1 MKRQFQ
7 PSVESTK
14 AIERI
19 QASLRSYEPVH
30 IRVCGEPGIGKTRTV
45 LEATGAPDLST
56 LVVYWEK
63 SEDFLQES
71 AISRFQNGRCQL
83 LSDPDRRQV
92 RRRRRCE
99 DMGRTQEPLPFRGLL
114 ITIYYEYED
123 SESRRT
129 WSTPTCSRSK
139 QAMFPSSCNDT
150 GHQSTLPG
158 STQRAL

>member
-63 SEDFLQES
+63 SEDFLKSQRFLDFKTAHANYS
-71 AISRFQNGRCQL
+71 AILIVDECDVEDAARIWDALKS
-83 LSDPDRRQV
+83 LSPSV
-92 RRRRRCE
+92 S
-99 DMGRTQEPLPFRGLL
+99 L

-123 SESRRT
+123 QESPDVVYPNVQPLEAGDVSLILQRYGA
-129 WSTPTCSRSK
+129 PIDV
-139 QAMFPSSCNDT
+139 A
-150 GHQSTLPG
+150 G